1 MRKKKICCRT
11 HRRLSI
17 LPEVN
22 EDLDISSP
30 VAEDTS
36 GYELLSWYRDSN
48 WSSSSRRLSRSNTE
62 KSTASL
68 DSYLAN
74 CSNGKKPRQYSDSW
88 MILDNNK
95 GNILLTYFQTVIM
108 ENKMSLE
115 SNTSENHQGW
125 LSPKSSSTSRRRPLQ
140 FCKSTTFYCSSTSSM
155 DEDDKSEYSL
165 DQSHTLVPQSS
176 ISPNSLSSP
185 SESLP
190 SFAVSSSSTY
200 GTPDPSPLLSPQ
212 VSFYSCR
219 SSLALTSPVQQE
231 ADTSH
236 SATRSLSFRHVK
248 EAASKETDR

>member
-1 MRKKKICCRT
+1 
-11 HRRLSI
+11 
-17 LPEVN
+17 
-22 EDLDISSP
+22 
-30 VAEDTS
+30 
-36 GYELLSWYRDSN
+36 
-48 WSSSSRRLSRSNTE
+48 
-62 KSTASL
+62 
-68 DSYLAN
+68 
-74 CSNGKKPRQYSDSW
+74 
-88 MILDNNK
+88 
-95 GNILLTYFQTVIM
+95 
-108 ENKMSLE
+108 
-115 SNTSENHQGW
+115 
-125 LSPKSSSTSRRRPLQ
+125 
-140 FCKSTTFYCSSTSSM
+140 M